1 MTMRRGLGAMLPPI
15 LGETPFRRFW
25 FGQTI
30 SVFGD
35 QITYLALPIVAVL
48 TLGASPGDM
57 GFLTAASLLPALL
70 FSLPGGVWLDR
81 VHRRRRLM
89 VFADLGRAALIML
102 VPLAFA
108 MHALSLPL
116 LLGVSFAIG
125 TI

>member
-1 MTMRRGLGAMLPPI
+1 MRQGLRSFLPPI

-25 FGQTI
+25 LGQTI

-48 TLGASPGDM
+48 NLRADAGDM
-57 GFLTAASLLPALL
+57 GLLTAASLLPALL
-70 FSLPGGVWLDR
+70 FSLPGGAWMDR

-89 VFADLGRAALIML
+89 VFADLGRAALIAA

-108 MHALSLPL
+108 AKILSMPL
-116 LLGVSFAIG
+116 LFGI
-125 TI
+125 